1 MLKELNNNIF
11 KQNGNA
17 KSINHII
24 NNKSLKS
31 IRESLFNRN
40 LVINSFL
47 GLFLALL
54 FTDIKNNI
62 FDDFILKIITKKT
75 KKTFVLNGITFE
87 TSKLI
92 ETAFHTLFALLF
104 FILIYYFY

>member
-1 MLKELNNNIF
+1 MLKEINNNIF
-11 KQNGNA
+11 KNNNNL
-17 KSINHII
+17 NHII
-24 NNKSLKS
+24 NNTSLKSLK
-31 IRESLFNRN
+31 ESLLNKR

-62 FDDFILKIITKKT
+62 FDDFLLKIITKKT

-104 FILIYYFY
+104 FLFIYYLY